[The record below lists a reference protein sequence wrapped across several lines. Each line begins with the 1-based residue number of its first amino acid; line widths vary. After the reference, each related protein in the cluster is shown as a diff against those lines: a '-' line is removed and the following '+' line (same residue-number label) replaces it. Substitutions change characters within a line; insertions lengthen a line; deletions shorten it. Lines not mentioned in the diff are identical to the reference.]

1 MPRTTG
7 RHRRPRRG
15 LSLPATAGA
24 AAVTV
29 ALAGSLTMATA
40 GAAESAS
47 TSALAID
54 SPARPTAAS
63 QSVDA
68 SVFDS
73 LASASDTLA
82 TVTEKASSSTHDT
95 IRAAEVK
102 KKKQRERRL
111 AEQRAAREAAER
123 ERLASMY
130 TKPLGS
136 YRVSAQY
143 GVRGWAWSRGYHTGL
158 DLTAA
163 YGTEVKAVHSGT
175 VTFAGWDG
183 AYGYKVEITHPDGTQ
198 TWYAHMSGLAVSG
211 GSVSTGQT
219 IGYVG
224 STGNSYGNHLHLEVH
239 APGGGE
245 LNPYTWL
252 QGKGVTL

>member
-1 MPRTTG
+1 MARSAG

-15 LSLPATAGA
+15 LSLPAAAGA

-29 ALAGSLTMATA
+29 ALAGSLSMATA
-40 GAAESAS
+40 GASGPAPGSS
-47 TSALAID
+47 LALD
-54 SPARPTAAS
+54 TPARPATTGQAA
-63 QSVDA
+63 DA
-68 SVFDS
+68 GVFDGLESAAQS
-73 LASASDTLA
+73 LVD
-82 TVTEKASSSTHDT
+82 VTTTASSSTHSS
-95 IRAAEVK
+95 IRAEEVK

-111 AEQRAAREAAER
+111 AAQRAAREAAER
-123 ERLASMY
+123 ERLARLY
-130 TKPLGS
+130 TKPLSS

-163 YGTEVKAVHSGT
+163 YGTPVKAVHSGKVT
-175 VTFAGWDG
+175 VAGWDG
-183 AYGYKVEITHPDGTQ
+183 AYGYKVEITHSDGTQ
-198 TWYAHMSGLAVSG
+198 TWYAHMSRLAVSG

-219 IGYVG
+219 IGHVG

-252 QGKGVTL
+252 QDKGVTL